1 MHSGS
6 ALAASG
12 DTFHSVIESQQA
24 GFLAGLY
31 SYMYVHA
38 QLGAVNNVTWEP
50 TTKMNIIIIYMY
62 YLVGGL

>member
-6 ALAASG
+6 APAASR
-12 DTFHSVIESQQA
+12 DTLHSIIESQQA

-31 SYMYVHA
+31 SCMYVHV

-50 TTKMNIIIIYMY
+50 TTKMNIVIIYMY